1 MNPAALVVAGVT
13 RLASAVLE
21 LVPEPDPEIRRLRV
35 KHTQDMRRLRAEQ
48 HHERVMARIRRRR
61 G

>member
-1 MNPAALVVAGVT
+1 MIPAFIVVGVT

-35 KHTQDMRRLRAEQ
+35 KHTQAMQRLRAEQ
-48 HHERVMARIRRRR
+48 HHERAMARIRRRR